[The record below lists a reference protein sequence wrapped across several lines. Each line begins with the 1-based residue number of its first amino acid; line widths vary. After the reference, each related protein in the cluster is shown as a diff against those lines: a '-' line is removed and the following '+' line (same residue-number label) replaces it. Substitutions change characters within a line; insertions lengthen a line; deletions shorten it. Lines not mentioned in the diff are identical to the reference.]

1 MRTTDKGGLSSSG
14 VEGNGTEGGIMEEV
28 VASEGLRSLTAA
40 LPFFSLYVKALC
52 IPNGTLVQYF
62 WSEKLH

>member
-28 VASEGLRSLTAA
+28 VASEGLRSLTV
-40 LPFFSLYVKALC
+40 FTLYFKASSQMG
-52 IPNGTLVQYF
+52 P
-62 WSEKLH
+62 